1 MDATIMSTLQKL
13 WASSCQLPKPAIYDV
28 TCYFSYASHA
38 YPLFNAKLLTVVQ
51 ANAIGCTKDELHFL
65 YELHPNFSCF
75 PTFPMNLPFKQTDQ
89 DVYDFFER
97 ALVTDV
103 PGVPTFDPK
112 RSVDGE
118 RGIEILHPIPTSSD
132 GLDLEISPEIVG
144 VYDKGG
150 NMIQEMVQSI
160 TDIKTGTVYA
170 KITSKAFGIGQGG
183 YGGPKGPATVN
194 YTPPDRAPDAVHVF
208 QTTPETC
215 LLYRLCGDY
224 NPIHADDAFAQE
236 GGFKGAFLQ
245 GLGTW
250 NIAAH
255 GLLRELGGSDAQRLR
270 SFKARF
276 AAIVYPGDALET
288 RMWRVGEKS
297 MDGRVVEEVVF
308 QTAVRGDGRVAL
320 SNGMA
325 EVWKKGVG
333 SKL

>member
-1 MDATIMSTLQKL
+1 MIAEKDKVIQRPDGCYDNVDFTKAVGFKL
-13 WASSCQLPKPAIYDV
+13 PTAKASYLRRDV
-28 TCYFSYASHA
+28 L
-38 YPLFNAKLLTVVQ
+38 LF

-75 PTFPMNLPFKQTDQ
+75 PTFPINLPFKQTDQ
-89 DVYDFFER
+89 DVYDFLAR

-103 PGVPTFDPK
+103 PGVPPFDPQ

-118 RGIEILHPIPTSSD
+118 RGIDILHPIPTSSAD
-132 GLDLEISPEIVG
+132 LDLEIAPEIVG

-160 TDIKTGTVYA
+160 TDTKTGVLYA

-183 YGGPKGPATVN
+183 YGGPRGPSTINHV
-194 YTPPDRAPDAVHVF
+194 PPVCKPDAVHIF

-224 NPIHADDAFAQE
+224 NPIHADDAFARE

-255 GLLRELGGSDAQRLR
+255 GVLRKLGGSEAGRLK
-270 SFKARF
+270 SFVARF

-288 RMWRVGEKS
+288 RMWRTGEKS
-297 MDGRVVEEVVF
+297 VDGRGVEEIVF
-308 QTAVRGDGRVAL
+308 QTIVRGDGRVAL
-320 SNGMA
+320 SNGVA
-325 EVWKKGVG
+325 ELWKKGTG